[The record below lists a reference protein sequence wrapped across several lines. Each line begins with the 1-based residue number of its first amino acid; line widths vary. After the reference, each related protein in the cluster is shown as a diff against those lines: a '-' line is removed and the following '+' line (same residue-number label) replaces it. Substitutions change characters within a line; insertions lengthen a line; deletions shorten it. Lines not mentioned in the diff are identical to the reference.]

1 MATGK
6 SSANKGTNSKTSGK
20 GVGKRRRS
28 REMAVQMLYQQEMG
42 GSTIEQ
48 VFASFDLEDYLS
60 ETELPPAE
68 AAAPGAA
75 TAGNET
81 PDKAPPL
88 PGKAPPDKA
97 PEKPKNK
104 PVKRTP
110 AELAERKLL
119 VRESFEHAQRLV
131 RGTLESLTEID
142 ELIRTHAENWRL
154 ERMPP
159 IDRNIL
165 RLALYEMLHE
175 ESVPKVVIVD
185 EAIELAKKFGA
196 ENSGRF
202 VNGLLDGVLRTRAI
216 GKGTPTSRP
225 VEEGSRS

>member
-1 MATGK
+1 MASGK
-6 SSANKGTNSKTSGK
+6 SSPGKGPSKAPAGKTSGK

-42 GSTIEQ
+42 GSAIEQ
-48 VFASFDLEDYLS
+48 VFTSFDLEDYLS
-60 ETELPPAE
+60 ETELPSMDEAAEKPAPEAAE
-68 AAAPGAA
+68 AAAP
-75 TAGNET
+75 EVKKREE
-81 PDKAPPL
+81 PV
-88 PGKAPPDKA
+88 
-97 PEKPKNK
+97 EKPRVK

-110 AELAERKLL
+110 AELAERKVL

-131 RGTLESLTEID
+131 RGTLEHLAEID

-175 ESVPKVVIVD
+175 DNVPKVVIVD
-185 EAIELAKKFGA
+185 EAIELAKKFGS

-202 VNGLLDGVLRTRAI
+202 VNGLLDGVLRTRAA
-216 GKGTPTSRP
+216 GKGSAPLRP

>member
-1 MATGK
+1 MATSK
-6 SSANKGTNSKTSGK
+6 SSAQGANTKSTGK

-60 ETELPPAE
+60 ETEVPPAE
-68 AAAPGAA
+68 AGTDAAVAA
-75 TAGNET
+75 G
-81 PDKAPPL
+81 
-88 PGKAPPDKA
+88 GA
-97 PEKPKNK
+97 PEKVPEKPRIK

-110 AELAERKLL
+110 AELAERKVM

-142 ELIRTHAENWRL
+142 ELIRTHAENWRI

-202 VNGLLDGVLRTRAI
+202 VNGLLDGVLRTRAT
-216 GKGTPTSRP
+216 GKGASTSRP

>member
-6 SSANKGTNSKTSGK
+6 SSAQGANTKSTGK

-60 ETELPPAE
+60 ETEVPPAE
-68 AAAPGAA
+68 AAADAAAAAGGAP
-75 TAGNET
+75 E
-81 PDKAPPL
+81 
-88 PGKAPPDKA
+88 KA
-97 PEKPKNK
+97 PEKVPEKPRTK

-110 AELAERKLL
+110 AELAERKVM

-142 ELIRTHAENWRL
+142 ELIRTHAENWRI

-216 GKGTPTSRP
+216 GKGASTSRP